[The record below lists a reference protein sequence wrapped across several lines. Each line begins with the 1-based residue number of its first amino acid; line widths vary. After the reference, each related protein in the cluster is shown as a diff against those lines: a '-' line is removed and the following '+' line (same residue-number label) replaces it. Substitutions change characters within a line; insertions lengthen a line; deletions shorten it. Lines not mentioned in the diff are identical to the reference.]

1 VAICIDAAPI
11 VPRLFLKSALA
22 SQQHS
27 EQREAS
33 SMKENRADSF
43 LRMIQRAQRG
53 RLKIYVGYCA
63 GVGKTYQMLL
73 EAGRLREQGIDVVAG
88 IVETHGRK
96 ETAMLLENL
105 EIISC
110 RSVSYRGIELAEMDI
125 EAILTRRPA
134 VVLVDEL
141 AHTNVPGSRNSKRY
155 QDVEE
160 ILAAGIHVISTLN
173 IQHLES
179 LYETVEKAT
188 GVKVRERVP
197 DKVLMQADQLVN
209 VDVSTED
216 LLQRL
221 REGKVYMA
229 GKSESALSN
238 FFRHDNLEQLR
249 ELTLREVAAQID
261 SSRRS
266 PLLEE
271 AQSASPDQ
279 VMVCLSPRTENSA
292 ALLRYASRIAGR
304 LNRNWYAVYVQ
315 PLLERPELVDADIQ
329 RRMSNTLTLA
339 RQLGATVFIYKGND
353 LVSTIIQFAREYRV
367 GHVVVGNSGRQ
378 LPLWQR
384 LAGRRTM
391 IERLISEGQGLSIVV
406 ADIRHSSDEPL
417 SPPPLVLPFTGKGRR
432 RAAGKAAQ
440 SEIEAPVFHANV
452 LLWNEV
458 LEKET
463 AMRELLEAL
472 CATHPSLPFDYAWR
486 AILERE
492 KQGPTMIGEQ
502 IAIPHARLDG
512 LEAPLLAIGVTTLGM
527 IDSASGETATIMFLM
542 LSPSSRPDSHV
553 KLLGLI
559 SRMAGDSHW
568 RSTVTKAASPIEVMQ
583 SVRLWLEERKR

>member
-1 VAICIDAAPI
+1 
-11 VPRLFLKSALA
+11 
-22 SQQHS
+22 
-27 EQREAS
+27 
-33 SMKENRADSF
+33 MKENRADSF

-53 RLKIYVGYCA
+53 RLKIYLGYCA
-63 GVGKTYQMLL
+63 GVGKTFQMLL
-73 EAGRLREQGIDVVAG
+73 EAGRLREQGIDVVVG
-88 IVETHGRK
+88 VVETHGRK
-96 ETAMLLENL
+96 ETATLLENL
-105 EIISC
+105 EIVPGKT
-110 RSVSYRGIELAEMDI
+110 VSYRGIELSEMDV
-125 EAILTRRPA
+125 EAILARRPA

-155 QDVEE
+155 QDVDD

-197 DKVLMQADQLVN
+197 DKVVMQADQLVN
-209 VDVSTED
+209 VDIATED

-221 REGKVYMA
+221 SEGKVYMA
-229 GKSESALSN
+229 GKTESALSN

-266 PLLEE
+266 PLQDE
-271 AQSASPDQ
+271 AQSPTPDQ
-279 VMVCLSPRTENSA
+279 VMVCLSARTENSA

-339 RQLGATVFIYKGND
+339 QQLGATVFIYKGND

-367 GHVVVGNSGRQ
+367 GHIVVGNSGRQ

-384 LAGRRTM
+384 LIGRRTM
-391 IERLISEGQGLSIVV
+391 IERLINEGQGMTIVV
-406 ADIRHSSDEPL
+406 ADIRRTAEEESAQRPAAR
-417 SPPPLVLPFTGKGRR
+417 PPSGTGKHLPGRKQ
-432 RAAGKAAQ
+432 AA

-452 LLWNEV
+452 MLWKEV
-458 LEKET
+458 LEKD
-463 AMRELLEAL
+463 AAIRELLEAL
-472 CATHPSLPFDYAWR
+472 CATHASIPFDYAWR

-492 KQGPTMIGEQ
+492 KQGPTMIGEE

-512 LEAPLLAIGVTTLGM
+512 LDSPILAIGVSKLGI
-527 IDSASGETATIMFLM
+527 IDSASGNTASIMFLM
-542 LSPSSRPDSHV
+542 LSPASRPDSHV
-553 KLLGLI
+553 KLLGMI
-559 SRMAGDSHW
+559 SKMAGDSHW
-568 RSTVTKAASPIEVMQ
+568 RNNVTKATTQIEVMQ
-583 SVRLWLEERKR
+583 SVRQWLEERKR